1 MAKQRM
7 VSTSFR
13 TDGYVQDHLDPIE
26 KLLFLYLIT
35 NDRTE
40 ICWTYEITVRKISFE
55 TGIEKDMVEKILT
68 RFEDAGKIKR
78 KECRIYIIN
87 FSKFQQKNPSVL
99 QGIERSL
106 ESIPQHIKDYFFWE
120 SKNWQQ
126 EADIQ
131 SVDSVWQ
138 GVALNLN
145 LNSNLTWT
153 EPNLSG
159 DKKFEF
165 WDSWINDVIDQIK
178 TKCKSYWIV
187 YDPKQ
192 EREFAK
198 HILSKKRLSIGNEYW
213 FATWLDFAL
222 HILDASMQPWNW
234 RRFKIKWPK
243 DIYQKYP
250 NVYSSLREAQA
261 QGAESKIASF

>member
-7 VSTSFR
+7 VSTSFW
-13 TDGYVQDHLDPIE
+13 TDWYVQDHLDPIE

-40 ICWTYEITVRKISFE
+40 ICGVYEITVRKISFE

-68 RFEDAGKIKR
+68 RFEDAGKLKR

-87 FSKFQQKNPSVL
+87 FSKYQQKNPSVL

-106 ESIPQHIKDYFFWE
+106 EPVPLHIKDFFFWE
-120 SKNWQQ
+120 SQKWQQ

-138 GVALNLN
+138 GVALKLN

-159 DKKFEF
+159 DTKPEY
-165 WDSWINDVIDQIK
+165 WDPTVNNVIHQIK
-178 TKCKSYWIV
+178 TRCKAYWIV
-187 YDPKQ
+187 YDPVQ
-192 EREFAK
+192 ERSFAT
-198 HILSKKRLSIGNEYW
+198 HILSKKRLSIGNEYG
-213 FATWLDFAL
+213 FATWLEFAL
-222 HILDASMQPWNW
+222 HILDASMQEGNW
-234 RRFKIKWPK
+234 WRFKIKWPR

-250 NVYSSLREAQA
+250 SVYSSLREAQST
-261 QGAESKIASF
+261 QSDSQITSF